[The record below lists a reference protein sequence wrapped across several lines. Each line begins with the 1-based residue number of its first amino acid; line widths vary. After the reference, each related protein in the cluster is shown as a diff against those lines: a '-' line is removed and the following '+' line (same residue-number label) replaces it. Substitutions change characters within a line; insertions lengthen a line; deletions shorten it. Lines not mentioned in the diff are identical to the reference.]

1 MNSSKQRG
9 FELKSLLLIDDEPQM
24 GALVQMSLDL
34 DGVQVVQVRDLHQ
47 ALEAAKQM
55 KPALVLLD
63 LALGSDDGL
72 QILPELR
79 NDPSFEQVPVVVF
92 TVHPSRRREAQEAGA
107 DGFLVK
113 PFTRKD
119 LLKAVGSYLSTGTPT
134 SDPYSVQD
142 PS

>member
-1 MNSSKQRG
+1 M
-9 FELKSLLLIDDEPQM
+9 KSVLLIDDEPQM

-34 DGVQVVQVRDLHQ
+34 ESVQVIQVHGLVE
-47 ALEAAKQM
+47 ALEMAKEM

-63 LALGSDDGL
+63 LALGSQDGL
-72 QILPELR
+72 ELLPELR
-79 NDPSFEQVPVVVF
+79 KDQSLANVPVIVF
-92 TVHPSRRREAQEAGA
+92 TVHPSRRREAKEAGA

-119 LLKAVGSYLSTGTPT
+119 LLKAVGPYLSTGTPT
-134 SDPYSVQD
+134 SEPYSVQE

>member
-1 MNSSKQRG
+1 MESI
-9 FELKSLLLIDDEPQM
+9 LLIDDEPEM
-24 GALVQMSLDL
+24 GTLVQMSLDL
-34 DGVQVVQVRDLHQ
+34 DSVRVVQVHDLDE
-47 ALEAAKQM
+47 ALDAAREM

-63 LALGSDDGL
+63 LALGSHDGL

-79 NDPSFEQVPVVVF
+79 NDPLLGQVPVIVF
-92 TVHPSRRREAQEAGA
+92 TVHPSRRREALEAGA

-113 PFTRKD
+113 PFTREE
-119 LLKAVGSYLSTGTPT
+119 LLKSVGSYFSTGTPT